1 MSVRLRRSLLVL
13 PFAAL
18 LLGGAAAARADDVA
32 LQIGQAGAA
41 NVRGDALHTLTAL
54 QAAQT
59 LVFGRLTEQFAKVMP
74 PAPAGWDASPPES
87 QSLDSIGGGMT
98 VTRGYSN
105 GDSTLN
111 ASLLVDSP
119 AVMSN
124 SAQFRQTGALKP
136 GWSRLEIGGEDALMR
151 YDAADRV
158 GEIMILLSDRVLLQI
173 EGSDIGRSDLLVQAA
188 RGWNIAAIRRIL
200 GGG

>member
-1 MSVRLRRSLLVL
+1 MFVRLRRSLLIL
-13 PFAAL
+13 PLAAV
-18 LLGGAAAARADDVA
+18 LLGAGAARADDVA

-98 VTRGYSN
+98 VTRGYSK

-111 ASLLVDSP
+111 ASLVVDNP
-119 AVMSN
+119 AVMAN
-124 SAQFRQTGALKP
+124 STLFRQTGALNP

-173 EGSDIGRSDLLVQAA
+173 EGSDIGRSDLLVQTA
-188 RGWNIAAIRRIL
+188 RGWNIAAIRRVL
-200 GGG
+200 GGS